1 MWVLTAAPVFFTIL
15 RVLFLQDSA
24 ETSPVDYEIDIE
36 ALPGLVD
43 QSLSVMTRRVELS
56 TREYEEANKMSTPP
70 GELIWQ
76 TLTSEQWQRTEMPF
90 TYNESYIPP
99 HLTCVLFIDLFN

>member
-1 MWVLTAAPVFFTIL
+1 MELGLESELLSTAAPPVFTVL
-15 RVLFLQDSA
+15 CVLFLQDSA
-24 ETSPVDYEIDIE
+24 ETSSVDYDVDIE

-76 TLTSEQWQRTEMPF
+76 NINIRTDD
-90 TYNESYIPP
+90 I
-99 HLTCVLFIDLFN
+99 HL

>member
-1 MWVLTAAPVFFTIL
+1 MFQKPTNLQSCVQHSNHYATAASSVFTVL
-15 RVLFLQDSA
+15 CVLFLQDSA
-24 ETSPVDYEIDIE
+24 ESSSVDYDVDIE

-43 QSLSVMTRRVELS
+43 PSLSVMTRRVDLS

-76 TLTSEQWQRTEMPF
+76 TLTSEQMTF
-90 TYNESYIPP
+90 TYN
-99 HLTCVLFIDLFN
+99 